1 MKRLCFFKIYTVFG
15 SLVFVFPLFQE
26 VLPEV
31 QSEEANV
38 KSTIKKGEMILR
50 FCHPSGTHTVQT
62 LLTRLKKRWQEING
76 WTNQRKTRLDEHL
89 KLIEDERQL
98 IQELS
103 VWVKEKES
111 VLEEKEAQP
120 LPEDNIEKLKALLD
134 EHKVIQ

>member
-1 MKRLCFFKIYTVFG
+1 MKRRCFLKIYTVFG
-15 SLVFVFPLFQE
+15 SYSFCFPLFQE
-26 VLPEV
+26 VLPEL
-31 QSEEANV
+31 QSEEPNV

-98 IQELS
+98 IQVLS

-134 EHKVIQ
+134 EHKVI

>member
-1 MKRLCFFKIYTVFG
+1 M
-15 SLVFVFPLFQE
+15 
-26 VLPEV
+26 

>member
-1 MKRLCFFKIYTVFG
+1 MKRRCFFKIYTVFG